1 MISSRLLLITLLTS
15 EIISAN
21 PVTKEKKVGKKAR
34 KDGAGGG
41 RNGNCSKE
49 ECDAGLEK
57 FKLSTDC
64 VRAPFCI
71 RKVVRSMRK
80 IDKEKTEL
88 VKHMKKDSDD
98 MKKLQEENQQLVDR
112 TQNNEWK
119 DKYSGL
125 HDDVQ
130 VMKSNEAKLRQI
142 NLGLEADNKAM
153 EKRNQRL
160 EDKFKDLKQKLEQI
174 EKHST
179 SIITVNAEKEELQK
193 ALNHM
198 EDKHKIQERRIG
210 DIVKSLELIETQN
223 ALNSQ
228 NLSAVTKENL
238 ELKSA
243 LGVLEEQNNHL
254 KTLEGQLLEDAD
266 SARKNF
272 TECKDSI
279 ADLRDVN
286 SNCKT
291 KIRELNVCKSE
302 LSKLSSLVEDKLQM
316 MEATKDSASNAKQR
330 SDDLENDLKK
340 AKSDID
346 RFSSSLEKKSRD
358 VEELMS
364 KLVVCE
370 TERRERKTVSEEE
383 SKILKNCESPCTISK
398 NAVNDFITNED
409 NTKEENTLRVDNE
422 ILTKKV
428 ENLEVSLL
436 ECQGG
441 EISDPEV
448 NQTASESIIKDLLS

>member
-1 MISSRLLLITLLTS
+1 M
-15 EIISAN
+15 
-21 PVTKEKKVGKKAR
+21 KDKKVGKKAR
-34 KDGAGGG
+34 NGEVGGG

-71 RKVVRSMRK
+71 RKVVRNMRK
-80 IDKEKTEL
+80 IDKEKTDL
-88 VKHMKKDSDD
+88 VKHMKKDSED
-98 MKKLQEENQQLVDR
+98 MKKLQEENKHLADL
-112 TQNNEWK
+112 TQKNEWK
-119 DKYSGL
+119 EKYSAL

-130 VMKSNEAKLRQI
+130 IMKSNEAKLRQL
-142 NLGLEADNKAM
+142 NLGMEAEKKAM

-160 EDKFKDLKQKLEQI
+160 EDKFKDLKEKLEQI

-179 SIITVNAEKEELQK
+179 SLIAVNAEKEELQE
-193 ALNHM
+193 ALIQM
-198 EDKHKIQERRIG
+198 EDKHEIQERRIG

-228 NLSAVTKENL
+228 NLATVTKENL

-266 SARKNF
+266 SARKNY

-316 MEATKDSASNAKQR
+316 IETSKDTASNAMQR
-330 SDDLENDLKK
+330 SDDLENDLKN
-340 AKSDID
+340 AKSEID
-346 RFSSSLEKKSRD
+346 QFSASLEKKSRD

-370 TERRERKTVSEEE
+370 TARRERKTVSEEE
-383 SKILKNCESPCTISK
+383 SKIQKNCESPCTISK
-398 NAVNDFITNED
+398 NTVTDFITNED
-409 NTKEENTLRVDNE
+409 KEKNTLMVDNE

-428 ENLEVSLL
+428 ENLEASLL
-436 ECQGG
+436 ECQGD
-441 EISDPEV
+441 EVSDPKV